1 METAQRMLPREKM
14 QHHGIGALSDAE
26 LLALFLRTGTRGM
39 DLLTFAERLLQRF
52 GSLRGLLQ
60 APEEELKSVEGIGIA
75 KYAQLKGITE
85 LARRSFSLQLLEED
99 PIRTPDATRDFLHSQ
114 FCDEE
119 REIFIVIF
127 LDSQN
132 RVIRHSRMFAGTL
145 SYVEVHPRE
154 IVREAI
160 KVNAAALILAH
171 NHPSGNAEPSKA
183 DRLVTE
189 KVIKSCD
196 FMEIKV
202 LDHLVIGQGEIV
214 SFAERGWI

>member
-1 METAQRMLPREKM
+1 MDTAQRILPREKM
-14 QHHGIGALSDAE
+14 QYQGIGALSDTE
-26 LLALFLRTGTRGM
+26 LLALFLRTGTRRM
-39 DLLTFAERLLQRF
+39 DLLTFADHLLQRF

-60 APEEELKSVEGIGIA
+60 APEEELKSVDGIGIA
-75 KYAQLKGITE
+75 KYAQLKGIIE
-85 LARRSFSLQLLEED
+85 LSRRFFSLQLMAQD
-99 PIRTPDATRDFLHSQ
+99 PIRTPDVTRDILNSQ

-119 REIFIVIF
+119 REVFIVIF
-127 LDSQN
+127 LDNQN

-145 SYVEVHPRE
+145 NYVEVHPRE

-171 NHPSGNAEPSKA
+171 NHPSGSAEPSKA
-183 DRLVTE
+183 DRFVTDR
-189 KVIKSCD
+189 VIKGCE

-202 LDHLVIGQGEIV
+202 LDHLVIGHGEIV

>member
-127 LDSQN
+127 LRDGNVQRPLRALALLTRLYRAGIRERQRRETSESL
-132 RVIRHSRMFAGTL
+132 RRALVPVIIMARWPGGEPGLIA
-145 SYVEVHPRE
+145 V
-154 IVREAI
+154 VRP
-160 KVNAAALILAH
+160 LA
-171 NHPSGNAEPSKA
+171 NPIAE
-183 DRLVTE
+183 
-189 KVIKSCD
+189 
-196 FMEIKV
+196 
-202 LDHLVIGQGEIV
+202 G
-214 SFAERGWI
+214 